1 MFWTLMCPN
10 FKGMYKLV
18 VINFIFLKIRTFLK
32 VVAKM
37 VPNLEL
43 FFLFWF
49 AKDLLWGKV
58 M

>member
-1 MFWTLMCPN
+1 MCPN

-18 VINFIFLKIRTFLK
+18 VVNFIFKKIRTFLK

-58 M
+58 T